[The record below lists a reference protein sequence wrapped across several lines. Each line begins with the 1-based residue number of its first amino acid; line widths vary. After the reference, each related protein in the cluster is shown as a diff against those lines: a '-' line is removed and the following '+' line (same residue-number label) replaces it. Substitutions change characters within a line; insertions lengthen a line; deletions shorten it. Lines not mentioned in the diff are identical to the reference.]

1 MSEQPGA
8 GSGDAGG
15 PHDPLG
21 SAAEEAA
28 RLFDALQGW
37 AGRSSSSEGV
47 AQGLGQLAAGLT
59 DRIATGST
67 ECQLCPLCQLIGL
80 LKTSAPEVYEHL
92 GQASTSLMAALRAAI
107 NAHEQNW
114 AARRS
119 SDVEHIDIG

>member
-1 MSEQPGA
+1 VSEQPGA
-8 GSGDAGG
+8 GSSDAGEQ
-15 PHDPLG
+15 HDALG

-28 RLFDALQGW
+28 RLFEAMQGW
-37 AGRSSSSEGV
+37 AGRSSSGEGV
-47 AQGLGQLAAGLT
+47 KGLGGLALGLS
-59 DRIATGST
+59 DRVATGSS

-107 NAHEQNW
+107 NAHEQSW
-114 AARRS
+114 APRRS